1 MSTTRTVDVTLPELG
16 TIAVRVS
23 ERGEGR
29 PILLLHGGAGSVSVT
44 GFADRLAAERN
55 AHVYT
60 PTHPGFDGTERP
72 ERLTS
77 VGELAA
83 LYAQLLDVLGLTDV
97 TVVGNS
103 VGGWIAAELAL
114 LHSNRVSGLVLV
126 DAVGLE
132 VAGHP
137 VIDFFALDL
146 ARIADYSYAD
156 PDPYRIDPT
165 QLSPADLRVMAGNRS
180 ALQIY
185 GGSMTDPTLLGRLP
199 GITLP
204 TLVVWGD
211 ADRIVDPENG
221 RAYADA
227 IPGAEF
233 VLMPNTGHL
242 PQIESPAELIPLL
255 WNFADAHPA
264 GEPAA

>member
-1 MSTTRTVDVTLPELG
+1 MSTTHIVDVTLPELG
-16 TIAVRVS
+16 TVAIRIS

-55 AHVYT
+55 ARVYT

-77 VGELAA
+77 VGGLAV
-83 LYAQLLDVLGLTDV
+83 LYAELLDTLDLTDV

-114 LHSNRVSGLVLV
+114 LHPDRVSGLVLV
-126 DAVGLE
+126 DAVGIE
-132 VAGHP
+132 VPGHP

-146 ARIADYSYAD
+146 AQIADYSYAD
-156 PDPYRIDPT
+156 PDAYRIDPA
-165 QLSPADLRVMAGNRS
+165 QLGPAVLQVMAGNRGT
-180 ALQIY
+180 LQIY
-185 GGSMTDPTLLGRLP
+185 GGSMADPALLGRLP
-199 GITLP
+199 DITLP
-204 TLVVWGD
+204 TLVIWGE
-211 ADRIVDPENG
+211 ADRVVDPDNG

-227 IPGAEF
+227 IPGAEL
-233 VLMPNTGHL
+233 VVMPNTGHL

-255 WNFADAHPA
+255 WDFVDAHATSKPA
-264 GEPAA
+264 I

>member
-1 MSTTRTVDVTLPELG
+1 MSTTSTVDVPLPELG
-16 TIAVRVS
+16 TIAVRVD

-29 PILLLHGGAGSVSVT
+29 PILLLHGGAGSMSVT

-55 AHVYT
+55 AHVYA
-60 PTHPGFDGTERP
+60 PTHPGFDGTDRP
-72 ERLTS
+72 ERLTTI
-77 VGELAA
+77 GELAA
-83 LYAQLLDVLGLTDV
+83 LYAELLNTLDLTDV

-114 LHSNRVSGLVLV
+114 LQQNRVSGLVLV
-126 DAVGLE
+126 DAVGIE
-132 VAGHP
+132 VPDHP

-146 ARIADYSYAD
+146 TQIADYSYAD
-156 PDPYRIDPT
+156 PDPYRIEPT
-165 QLSPADLRVMAGNRS
+165 QLNPAVLRMMAGNRS
-180 ALQIY
+180 ALEVY

-199 GITLP
+199 EITLP
-204 TLVVWGD
+204 TLVIWGE

-233 VLMPNTGHL
+233 VIMPNTGHL

-255 WNFADAHPA
+255 WNFADAHA
-264 GEPAA
+264 TGRPAA